1 MQKLFFWALRIIPAM
16 LMVQSLFFKFSAA
29 PESVYIFDKV
39 GLGAPGRIGSGI
51 AEGVASVL
59 LLIPATSWL
68 GALLGLGVISG
79 AIVSHLTIL
88 GIEVMGDGGQL
99 FAYAVIIFLCCAV
112 VALQNISKM
121 REMVLSFLSRQ

>member
-1 MQKLFFWALRIIPAM
+1 MQKLLFWALRVIPTL

-51 AEGVASVL
+51 AEGIASIL
-59 LLIPATSWL
+59 LLYPPTSWL

-79 AIVSHLTIL
+79 AIISHLTIL
-88 GIEVMGDGGQL
+88 GIVVMDDGGQL
-99 FAYAVIIFLCCAV
+99 FAYAVIIFICCAII
-112 VALQNISKM
+112 ALQNVSKM
-121 REMVLSFLSRQ
+121 RNLVLSLLSR

>member
-1 MQKLFFWALRIIPAM
+1 
-16 LMVQSLFFKFSAA
+16 MVQSLFFKFSAA

-112 VALQNISKM
+112 VALQNIGKM